1 MIVAHLIEEIQDL
14 VIQIDQREMDEEKV
28 AQLYEATEEELIQ
41 TKQVLLLSISTEA
54 LYPTFDELY

>member
-1 MIVAHLIEEIQDL
+1 
-14 VIQIDQREMDEEKV
+14 MDEEKV